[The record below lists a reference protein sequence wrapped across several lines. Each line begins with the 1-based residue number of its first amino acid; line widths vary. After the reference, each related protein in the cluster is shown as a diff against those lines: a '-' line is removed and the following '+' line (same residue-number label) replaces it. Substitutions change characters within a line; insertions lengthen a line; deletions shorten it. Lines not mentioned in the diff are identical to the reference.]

1 MFNSH
6 GICCC
11 FLDRPQSGLRDL
23 VKVGDLSGGDMYE
36 HFLLVGHD
44 GTGISDELDS
54 EIESN
59 HGFC

>member
-1 MFNSH
+1 
-6 GICCC
+6 
-11 FLDRPQSGLRDL
+11 
-23 VKVGDLSGGDMYE
+23 VKVGDLSGGDMHE

-59 HGFC
+59 HGIC